1 MELEVDNEID
11 FIETWKA
18 MELLVDQGLVKS
30 IGLSNFNQQQIER
43 ILSICKYKPVVNQ
56 VEIHPYCPQIEL
68 EHFCKQHQILLQ
80 AYAPLGEIG
89 FFFFFILNSKL
100 DYV

>member
-1 MELEVDNEID
+1 LELEVDNEID

-56 VEIHPYCPQIEL
+56 VEL